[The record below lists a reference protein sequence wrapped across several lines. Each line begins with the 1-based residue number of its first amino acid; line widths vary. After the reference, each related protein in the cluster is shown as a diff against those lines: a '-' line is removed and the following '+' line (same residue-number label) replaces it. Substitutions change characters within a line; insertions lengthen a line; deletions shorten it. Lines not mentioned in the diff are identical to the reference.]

1 VMEAITTPSTIMSV
15 SLAPMEYVT
24 THKQLLYMEK
34 EELAHYLVQVGTAC
48 HKLSSI
54 GMRC

>member
-1 VMEAITTPSTIMSV
+1 VEAITTPSTIMSV